1 MIDIREERLPV
12 SFFEKN
18 RGKLASALPDRAMAV
33 IFSGKAPVMSEDIDY
48 PFFANRNF
56 YYLTGIEQEES
67 IFVFQKEGEVWREV
81 LFLLPSDPEKEK
93 WTGKRLT
100 KDDAF
105 ERSGILDIRSLEESK
120 VFLEKLLQEDIS
132 DISLEVDVPFGPSKD
147 FERMVL
153 SHRVKKNILSLA
165 PILTRFRMK
174 KEPCEIEMIRKAISL
189 TEEAMREMARDIAL
203 GVSELELL
211 ATFEYAL
218 KKRGC
223 FFEAFPSI
231 VGAGE
236 HTLCLHHSTPSGVL
250 KEGDILQLDVGGR
263 VSGVCADI
271 SRVFPVS
278 GVFSE
283 KQECLYEIVRTCQ
296 EEAILAVQPG
306 ITIRELN
313 EITKKAAERELLKAG
328 ILSSGEDISKYYWHN
343 VSHHLG
349 HDVHDVCVREMPL
362 EKDMVI
368 TVEPGIYVPQWGF
381 GMRLEEDILVSENG
395 CENLSFFFPREKE
408 EIRKWVKEG

>member
-18 RGKLASALPDRAMAV
+18 RGKLASTLPDRAIAV
-33 IFSGKAPVMSEDIDY
+33 IFSGKALVMSEDIDY

-67 IFVFQKEGEVWREV
+67 IFVFQKEGEVLREV

-105 ERSGILDIRSLEESK
+105 ERSGISDIRSLEESK

-189 TEEAMREMARDIAL
+189 TEEAMREMAGDIAL

-211 ATFEYAL
+211 AAFEYAL

-283 KQECLYEIVRTCQ
+283 KQECLYDIVRTCQ